1 MQCEG
6 DVSRPFRTNPRLGS
20 RLLCMQRK
28 GGVSG
33 TPATI
38 LAWAQMVALSI
49 AWDTHVKFKFFLK
62 TTRRDEWDMSPV
74 WERRSH
80 RMPGIRLAV
89 LGTTVSSLS

>member
-1 MQCEG
+1 
-6 DVSRPFRTNPRLGS
+6 
-20 RLLCMQRK
+20 
-28 GGVSG
+28 
-33 TPATI
+33 
-38 LAWAQMVALSI
+38 MVALSI

>member
-1 MQCEG
+1 
-6 DVSRPFRTNPRLGS
+6 
-20 RLLCMQRK
+20 MQRK

-38 LAWAQMVALSI
+38 LAWVQLVALGI

>member
-1 MQCEG
+1 
-6 DVSRPFRTNPRLGS
+6 
-20 RLLCMQRK
+20 MQRK

-80 RMPGIRLAV
+80 RMPGVRLAA
-89 LGTTVSSLS
+89 LGTTVPLFIVVIVGRTVL